1 MVVSFSLSEHV
12 AVAAD
17 LEVPSLLQ
25 DSRLHTAEHSDW
37 LMVVMLQHARTCKDL
52 HVGDWSRLLVTHYQ
66 TSQGR
71 LQGQLLTEDQGYKI
85 ANKTFK
91 RISIEPETIYY

>member
-1 MVVSFSLSEHV
+1 MVGSFSLFEHV

-37 LMVVMLQHARTCKDL
+37 LMVVMLQHARIFKDL
-52 HVGDWSRLLVTHYQ
+52 HVGDWSSLLVTHYQ

-71 LQGQLLTEDQGYKI
+71 LQGQLWTKDQGYKF
-85 ANKTFK
+85 ANKKF
-91 RISIEPETIYY
+91 I

>member
-17 LEVPSLLQ
+17 QEVPSLLQ

-37 LMVVMLQHARTCKDL
+37 LMVLMLQHAITCKDL

-85 ANKTFK
+85 ANKRFI
-91 RISIEPETIYY
+91 RISIGQDTIYY